1 MLKNGAKKY
10 YINEQK
16 VPYLVKGD
24 QWVGYDDVDSLSIKV
39 TTNSSRLA

>member
-1 MLKNGAKKY
+1 MKSGGKKY

-16 VPYLVKGD
+16 VPYLVKDD

-39 TTNSSRLA
+39 HVYSHS